1 MVAKLARVLS
11 VLGLLFLPNEA
22 AADWLFTPAFG
33 TTFGADS
40 FGRENLT
47 YGAALAWVDEEAFGW
62 ELDLGYAPDFFEGP
76 AAGLELAT
84 GGSVVSFMGNALV
97 GFPVGD
103 GAFRPYLTGG
113 LGLMQ
118 MRVVSDSGLF
128 ESNTAEVGWN
138 VGAGAMG
145 FLGGGFGLRGDLR
158 YIRSFQNQAP
168 SWTRGVDVD
177 VAPGNFD
184 YLRATIGLTFRFTRN

>member
-1 MVAKLARVLS
+1 MLKRCVFLLI
-11 VLGLLFLPNEA
+11 VLGGLPPA
-22 AADWLFTPAFG
+22 GAQADWLFTPALG

-40 FGRENLT
+40 FGRENPMF
-47 YGAALAWVDEEAFGW
+47 GAAIAWVDEEAFGW
-62 ELDLGYAPDFFEGP
+62 EIDLGYAPEFFDG
-76 AAGLELAT
+76 ADGAGVVN
-84 GGSVVSFMGNALV
+84 GGSVMSVMGNALV
-97 GFPVGD
+97 GFPVGS

-128 ESNTAEVGWN
+128 ESSTAEFGYN
-138 VGAGAMG
+138 
-145 FLGGGFGLRGDLR
+145 LGGGAMAFFGSRFGLRGDLR

-168 SWTRGVDVD
+168 SWTRGVDID

-184 YLRATIGLTFRFTRN
+184 FLRASAGVTFRFGED